1 MQRRRRRLEREAGV
15 SLAPARGVFSFALAR
30 GATRRPSFSLLRAAL
45 LLLAPAPPP
54 RAHVACAPLETDR
67 EAEGGER
74 ARVLFLSLSRFPT
87 LPTSPSP
94 PKVKERVLRGKQKYA
109 GVVKEERR
117 RARRSA
123 RVVPLLPSFFNRRAG
138 VFLVSH
144 AHTHNAARPSRVV
157 LVAAVSPPCR
167 RRVCLPRER
176 GKEVG
181 GALDKKSDKAGH
193 WTKKSD
199 KAGRGER
206 VPVAPCLC
214 PCDNTRQPVT
224 RVSLSRCARE
234 WPRPAVVC
242 VLSSPLRRRPLERAR
257 ARTGRA
263 SRSRPVAVAVAVARL
278 PAWRQ
283 GGRSSPSPAFFR
295 LARSNGRSSSPATP
309 KTPAPRPIT
318 SPTPSRSLISAP
330 DPLVPSR
337 RTLGVCASFLLRPPL
352 HLFLSRAENQT
363 PPEQQASKQQ
373 P

>member
-1 MQRRRRRLEREAGV
+1 VQRRRRRLEREAGV

-199 KAGRGER
+199 KAGHWTKKSDKAGHWTKKATRRGTGQKKATRRGEES
-206 VPVAPCLC
+206 VSPSPLVFAPATTLVS
-214 PCDNTRQPVT
+214 RL
-224 RVSLSRCARE
+224 RGSLSLVVRASGLGRRWCA
-234 WPRPAVVC
+234 C
-242 VLSSPLRRRPLERAR
+242 CRRPCAVGPWNAR
-257 ARTGRA
+257 AREREGPLA
-263 SRSRPVAVAVAVARL
+263 PAPL
-278 PAWRQ
+278 P
-283 GGRSSPSPAFFR
+283 SPSPSPACPPGGKEGDPPPPLPFFALPDPMGDPPPPQPQKRPR
-295 LARSNGRSSSPATP
+295 LAQSH
-309 KTPAPRPIT
+309 
-318 SPTPSRSLISAP
+318 
-330 DPLVPSR
+330 
-337 RTLGVCASFLLRPPL
+337 PPL
-352 HLFLSRAENQT
+352 PRDL
-363 PPEQQASKQQ
+363 
-373 P
+373 